1 MIKIGIN
8 GFGRIGRMV
17 FRSALQSKF
26 FKVVG
31 INDLYDIEYLAYL
44 LKYDSTH
51 SQIKSEIKIDGNYLI
66 VDENKIK
73 VTSKIDPNHINWTSS
88 EAEYI
93 VESTGKFLNEE
104 LASKHLKSGAKKVI
118 LSAPSKDEIPMF
130 VFGVNHMK
138 YQKEMNI
145 VSNSSCTT
153 NCIAP
158 ILKVVNQNFGIV
170 NGLMTTIHAIT
181 SSQSSIDGFD
191 NRNWRLGRG
200 AIQNIIP
207 TSTGATVALSKVMPE
222 LQNRITGNSYR
233 VPVSNV
239 SVVDIN
245 LNLEKG
251 TSFENLCRIIKK
263 SSESKELMGILG
275 YEDGALVSSDFVSDK
290 RTSIFDAGASMMLND
305 NLVKLVC
312 WYDNEYAYANKLID
326 LIRHMYDIDNN

>member
-17 FRSALQSKF
+17 FRSALQSKSL
-26 FKVVG
+26 KVVG
-31 INDLYDIEYLAYL
+31 INDLYDIDYLAYL

-51 SQIKSEIKIDGNYLI
+51 SGIKSEIKIDGNYLI

-73 VTSKIDPNHINWTSS
+73 VTSKKDPNQINWTSV

-170 NGLMTTIHAIT
+170 NGLMCTIHAIT

-191 NRNWRLGRG
+191 NKNWRLGRG

-222 LQNRITGNSYR
+222 LKNRITGNSYR

-245 LNLEKG
+245 LNLKKS
-251 TSFENLCRIIKK
+251 TSFENLCRVIKK
-263 SSESKELMGILG
+263 SSESKDLMGILG
-275 YEDGALVSSDFVSDK
+275 YEDGDLVSSDFVSDK
-290 RTSIFDAGASMMLND
+290 RTSIFDAGASTMLND

-326 LIRHMYDIDNN
+326 LISHMYDTDHN

>member
-17 FRSALQSKF
+17 FRAALKSKY
-26 FKVVG
+26 FKVVA
-31 INDLYDIEYLAYL
+31 INDLYDIDYLAYL

-51 SQIKSEIKIDGNYLI
+51 SKLESEIKIEGNYLFI
-66 VDENKIK
+66 QKNKIK
-73 VTSKIDPNHINWTSS
+73 VTSKRDPSQINWSLV
-88 EAEYI
+88 EAEYVI
-93 VESTGKFLNEE
+93 ESTGKFLNKE
-104 LASKHLKSGAKKVI
+104 LAYKHIKSGAKKVI
-118 LSAPSKDEIPMF
+118 LSAASSDEIPMF

-138 YQKEMNI
+138 YHKEMNI

-170 NGLMTTIHAIT
+170 DGLISTIHAIT

-191 NRNWRLGRG
+191 KKNWRLGRG
-200 AIQNIIP
+200 AVQNIIP
-207 TSTGATVALSKVMPE
+207 TTTGATDALSKVMPE
-222 LQNRITGNSYR
+222 LKNKITGISYR

-245 LNLEKG
+245 LNLEKS
-251 TSFENLCRIIKK
+251 TIFENLCRVIKK
-263 SSESKELMGILG
+263 SSESDDFMGVIG
-275 YEDGALVSSDFVSDK
+275 YVDEDLVSSDFISDT
-290 RTSIFDAGASMMLND
+290 RTSIFDARASMMLNE

-312 WYDNEYAYANKLID
+312 WYDNEYAYSNKIID
-326 LIRHMYDIDNN
+326 LISHMYNVDQK